1 MIKLEKNSKVPVN
14 LTSERVTGELD
25 RLERTVVG
33 GGDITYRDFKSELY
47 GAEDVRTTLK
57 TDQHGKC
64 AYCESRL
71 DVSSPTHV
79 EHFRP
84 KTYSQQGKERI
95 IHRPGYYWL
104 AYDWNNL
111 LAACTVC
118 NQQYKKNYF
127 PLTDDLQRADWHRKD
142 LSSENPLLINPY
154 TEDPDTHLIFRREI
168 AVGLTPKGRT
178 SVEYYGLNRKA
189 LLKERQEKYEFYKTL
204 QAVLQT
210 LEASQKQ
217 DTETYRKTSDLLE
230 KMTSHEACYSGMLCY
245 QGNELF

>member
-1 MIKLEKNSKVPVN
+1 MTYNG
-14 LTSERVTGELD
+14 LTGT
-25 RLERTVVG
+25 
-33 GGDITYRDFKSELY
+33 
-47 GAEDVRTTLK
+47 
-57 TDQHGKC
+57 
-64 AYCESRL
+64 
-71 DVSSPTHV
+71 
-79 EHFRP
+79 
-84 KTYSQQGKERI
+84 
-95 IHRPGYYWL
+95 
-104 AYDWNNL
+104 
-111 LAACTVC
+111 
-118 NQQYKKNYF
+118 
-127 PLTDDLQRADWHRKD
+127 WHRKD

>member
-1 MIKLEKNSKVPVN
+1 MTYNGLTGTEK
-14 LTSERVTGELD
+14 T
-25 RLERTVVG
+25 
-33 GGDITYRDFKSELY
+33 
-47 GAEDVRTTLK
+47 
-57 TDQHGKC
+57 C
-64 AYCESRL
+64 
-71 DVSSPTHV
+71 
-79 EHFRP
+79 
-84 KTYSQQGKERI
+84 
-95 IHRPGYYWL
+95 
-104 AYDWNNL
+104 
-111 LAACTVC
+111 
-118 NQQYKKNYF
+118 
-127 PLTDDLQRADWHRKD
+127 LQRIHYSLILIQKIRTHT
-142 LSSENPLLINPY
+142 SSSVGKS
-154 TEDPDTHLIFRREI
+154 REI